1 MGSMRWRSKSSTPRK
16 RTSSVPRSIPF
27 DAKIHTEVIEY
38 LHCLSIECRLILT
51 YIFLADFEGVQEK
64 CPIKRG
70 RKHRIA
76 QNMRTVT
83 NRLETATQVESYNI
97 LYDISYVYII

>member
-51 YIFLADFEGVQEK
+51 YIFLLLTLRAF
-64 CPIKRG
+64 
-70 RKHRIA
+70 RK
-76 QNMRTVT
+76 NV
-83 NRLETATQVESYNI
+83 LSKEVESI
-97 LYDISYVYII
+97 ESPKT